1 MKSSV
6 KLSVVMPAFNHAR
19 YIVEAIDSVLGQIPG
34 DAELLVVDDGSSD
47 ETAALAERIG
57 PPVRVIGAEH
67 AGIGATMNRGIAE
80 ARGALIASID
90 ADDRWLPGKMALQ
103 LAALDTDPLLDVV
116 FGYVRQFVSP
126 EVTDRARYELTGEPM
141 AGLVRG
147 TMLIRREAWDRVGP
161 METDLVLGEFISW
174 YARAVD
180 AGLNMRMLPDVV
192 YERRV
197 HGRNTVIRERE
208 AQGDYI
214 RVVKAALDRRR
225 ARARALADAS
235 SKESP

>member
-1 MKSSV
+1 L
-6 KLSVVMPAFNHAR
+6 KLSVVVPAFNHAR
-19 YIVEAIDSVLGQIPG
+19 YIVEAIDSVLAQIPL
-34 DAELLVVDDGSSD
+34 DAEVIVVDDGSSD

-57 PPVRVIGAEH
+57 PPVRVIRAAH
-67 AGIGATMNRGIAE
+67 AGIGATMNRGIDE

-103 LAALDTDPLLDVV
+103 LAALDADPSLDVV

-126 EVTDRARYELTGEPM
+126 EVADSARYELTGQPM

-147 TMLIRREAWDRVGP
+147 TMLIRREAWDRVGA
-161 METDLVLGEFISW
+161 MDTDLTLGEFISW

-180 AGLNMRMLPDVV
+180 AGLAMRMLPDVV

-197 HGRNTVIRERE
+197 HGRNTVIRERD
-208 AQGDYI
+208 AQGDYL

-225 ARARALADAS
+225 ARARG
-235 SKESP
+235 ESQA

>member
-1 MKSSV
+1 M

-19 YIVEAIDSVLGQIPG
+19 YIAEAIDSVLAQIPD
-34 DAELLVVDDGSSD
+34 DAEVIVVDDGSSD
-47 ETAALAERIG
+47 ETATIAERIG
-57 PPVRVIGAEH
+57 PPVRVIRAEH

-103 LAALDTDPLLDVV
+103 LAALDDDPSLDVV

-126 EVTDRARYELTGEPM
+126 EVTDGARYELTGQPM

-180 AGLNMRMLPDVV
+180 AGLTMRMLPDVV

-197 HGRNTVIRERE
+197 HGRNTVIRERD

-214 RVVKAALDRRR
+214 RVVKAAIDRRR
-225 ARARALADAS
+225 ARARGAS
-235 SKESP
+235 TPEEHPA